1 VTTFSVLYRSERFVI
16 SGPRTVLGRAPWCDI
31 PLASARAS
39 REHAE
44 LVWEGDEL
52 TIADL
57 SSLNGTMVNGDR
69 ITSRR
74 PLASGDVIVI
84 GAELL
89 LVMDDRDV
97 ARRVGSA
104 ESARNSQPLD
114 EDTLSEEGQEIVAT
128 RTNRDQVELVELLV
142 RGAERTEEDRLDSA
156 PALCRAIDNLAAYFG
171 RSSRRRE
178 DTAVAR
184 VRLRRLAAEVAGWF
198 PRGDLDAWRED
209 LERRLDTVLSE
220 PPPPRGAS

>member
-1 VTTFSVLYRSERFVI
+1 MSVLYRSERYVI
-16 SGPRTVLGRAPWCDI
+16 SGPRTVLGRATWCEI
-31 PLASARAS
+31 LLASARAS

-44 LVWEGDEL
+44 LVCEGDEL

-104 ESARNSQPLD
+104 ESARNSQPL
-114 EDTLSEEGQEIVAT
+114 
-128 RTNRDQVELVELLV
+128 
-142 RGAERTEEDRLDSA
+142 
-156 PALCRAIDNLAAYFG
+156 
-171 RSSRRRE
+171 
-178 DTAVAR
+178 
-184 VRLRRLAAEVAGWF
+184 
-198 PRGDLDAWRED
+198 
-209 LERRLDTVLSE
+209 
-220 PPPPRGAS
+220 

>member
-1 VTTFSVLYRSERFVI
+1 MTTFSVLYRSERFVI
-16 SGPRTVLGRAPWCDI
+16 SEPRTVLGRAPWCDI

-44 LVWEGDEL
+44 IVYSGEEL

-57 SSLNGTMVNGDR
+57 DSLNGTMVNGDR

-89 LVMDDRDV
+89 LVMDDSDV
-97 ARRVGSA
+97 ARRVAGTDASP
-104 ESARNSQPLD
+104 NSPRPD
-114 EDTLSEEGQEIVAT
+114 DDDTLEEGQEVVAT

-142 RGAERTEEDRLDSA
+142 RGAERTEEDRRDSA
-156 PALCRAIDNLAAYFG
+156 PALCRAIDNLAAYFS
-171 RSSRRRE
+171 RSARRRE

-184 VRLRRLAAEVAGWF
+184 VRLRRLAAEIASWF
-198 PRGDLDAWRED
+198 PKGDLDTWRAD
-209 LERRLDTVLSE
+209 LERRLDAAGSE
-220 PPPPRGAS
+220 PPPA

>member
-1 VTTFSVLYRSERFVI
+1 MTTFSVLYRSERFVI
-16 SGPRTVLGRAPWCDI
+16 SAQRTVLGRAPWCDI

-44 LVWEGDEL
+44 LVWSGDEL
-52 TIADL
+52 TISDL

-89 LVMDDRDV
+89 LVIDDRDV
-97 ARRVGSA
+97 ARRVVGG
-104 ESARNSQPLD
+104 ETTRNSPPPD

-128 RTNRDQVELVELLV
+128 HTNRDQVELVELLV
-142 RGAERTEEDRLDSA
+142 RGAERSEEDRQDSA

-178 DTAVAR
+178 DTALAR
-184 VRLRRLAAEVAGWF
+184 VRLRRLAAEVASWF
-198 PRGDLDAWRED
+198 PAGDLDAWRED
-209 LERRLDTVLSE
+209 LERRLEAVVSE
-220 PPPPRGAS
+220 PPPTGGF